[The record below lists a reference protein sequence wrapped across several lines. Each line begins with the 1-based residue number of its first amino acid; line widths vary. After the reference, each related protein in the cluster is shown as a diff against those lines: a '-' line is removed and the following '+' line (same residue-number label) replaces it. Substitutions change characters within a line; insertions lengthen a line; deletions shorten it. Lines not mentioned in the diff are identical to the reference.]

1 MFEQPTASN
10 ASLGGPAGQRG
21 PRWRGAAR
29 ATVGV
34 AVQGILAGALLLAA
48 GAWANAT
55 SHSHHTATA
64 THRGTANP

>member
-1 MFEQPTASN
+1 
-10 ASLGGPAGQRG
+10 
-21 PRWRGAAR
+21 
-29 ATVGV
+29 V

-64 THRGTANP
+64 THRRTANP

>member
-1 MFEQPTASN
+1 MFEMSTRRGAG
-10 ASLGGPAGQRG
+10 LEGPAGQRR

-64 THRGTANP
+64 THRRTANP

>member
-1 MFEQPTASN
+1 MFEKSTPWHVGQEG
-10 ASLGGPAGQRG
+10 LVGQRG

-29 ATVGV
+29 ATVRV

-55 SHSHHTATA
+55 SHSHHTATT
-64 THRGTANP
+64 THHMVANP